1 MRGMSA
7 LARNDSQPQGVRGP
21 ARARQALLL
30 ARLPRLNYEFQDQ
43 LFPPLRDCRENEW
56 EY

>member
-1 MRGMSA
+1 MRGISA
-7 LARNDSQPQGVRGP
+7 LARNDPHPQGARGP

-30 ARLPRLNYEFQDQ
+30 ARLWRLNYEFQDQ
-43 LFPPLRDCRENEW
+43 LFPPLWDCRENEW

>member
-1 MRGMSA
+1 MRGISA
-7 LARNDSQPQGVRGP
+7 LARNDPHPQGARGP

-30 ARLPRLNYEFQDQ
+30 ARLRRLNYEFQDQ
-43 LFPPLRDCRENEW
+43 LFPPLWDCRENEW